1 MNDPDVVNQLRR
13 AREKAA
19 ELKRGQAPRVEG
31 KEKKKFN
38 AWMFYLIDLALG
50 LCAAA
55 YVYFKKPRFS
65 GAFLYVFKIEHS
77 LFKISYEGS
86 WFEIS
91 FATCLFAMGAFFVMP
106 IVLVVLYEATQNK
119 HNKTP
124 KAEMDALYFR
134 NLILLSPALLG
145 AAITYGIC
153 KVPSLILGGATSV
166 PIYEYGASWII
177 MTGFAA
183 YGMSYV
189 FIFNEESQ
197 NG

>member
-1 MNDPDVVNQLRR
+1 MNDDDVVIKQLRQ

-19 ELKRGQAPRVEG
+19 ELKRGDAPRVEA
-31 KEKKKFN
+31 KEKRKFN
-38 AWMFYLIDLALG
+38 AWMFYLIDLVLG
-50 LCAAA
+50 LSAAA

-65 GAFLYVFKIEHS
+65 GAFLYVFKIEHFI
-77 LFKISYEGS
+77 FKIPYVGS

-91 FATCLFAMGAFFVMP
+91 FATCLFAMSVLYVLP
-106 IVLVVLYEATQNK
+106 IILVVLYEATQNK
-119 HNKTP
+119 HTKTP

-134 NLILLSPALLG
+134 NLILLLPALLG

-166 PIYEYGASWII
+166 PIYEYGVSWII
-177 MTGFAA
+177 LTGFAA

-189 FIFNEESQ
+189 FIFSEES
-197 NG
+197 